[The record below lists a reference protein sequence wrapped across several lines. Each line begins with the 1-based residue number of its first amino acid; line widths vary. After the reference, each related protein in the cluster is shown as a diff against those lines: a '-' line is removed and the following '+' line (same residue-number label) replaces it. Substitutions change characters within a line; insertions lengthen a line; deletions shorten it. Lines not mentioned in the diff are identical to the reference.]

1 MIARTLQSSVSVLN
15 ATDFQGLDFAS
26 SAMSMTHLSEPV
38 GVLGANERRFSNRGL
53 STIAF
58 LTINNDELMKR

>member
-1 MIARTLQSSVSVLN
+1 LN
-15 ATDFQGLDFAS
+15 PYDFQGLDFAP
-26 SAMSMTHLSEPV
+26 SAMSTTHLSELV